1 MIFATI
7 NAAGADIT
15 EAARRCPAIS
25 GMLLSHVTYSAIT
38 LPATVEN
45 PPTITVI
52 NSEFVILEMY
62 GLIKIGAS
70 VCPTKIFAEILPNIF
85 SKCSEYG
92 FNLKIY
98 QHCLP
103 DQSEKLKNFY
113 EKKLILPH

>member
-25 GMLLSHVTYSAIT
+25 GMLFSHVTYSAIT

-52 NSEFVILEMY
+52 NSEFVILEIY
-62 GLIKIGAS
+62 GLIRMGAS
-70 VCPTKIFAEILPNIF
+70 VCPTKMFAEILKVSAPLVFIVFSMTLAIF
-85 SKCSEYG
+85 
-92 FNLKIY
+92 FI
-98 QHCLP
+98 
-103 DQSEKLKNFY
+103 
-113 EKKLILPH
+113 II